1 MTAHRSPPARSSKS
15 AHAQTPRI
23 NANTRTNV
31 LATPAPLIGLNLFRA
46 LAILLMIVAHSARLQ
61 TNLPAISHQPSL
73 AGLADRCI
81 LFVLHIEPIISAMF
95 LFIAG
100 FSLVLSHAQRVAT
113 EAQWLR
119 RQAGRALQLYGI
131 AIVFQLAD
139 AGPQWP
145 DTLVSPGILS
155 VIAVAV
161 VAGAVCL
168 TLPWQWQALA
178 VLTLTGGVLT
188 AILEQTRV
196 AIPGI
201 NAGAGGMFPLVTLAW
216 LGALTGLARARWP
229 QYGLQIVLGISLLPG
244 MLALGSD
251 YPWTVLLPT
260 TLRLYPGDHVGSLLA
275 SLQDMVGLYNGAV
288 QVRTTQFWNHSSIF
302 ALRALPLLV
311 LMLIVLLS
319 VFRSAQQA
327 VVAFCHRMG
336 SQALNLYV
344 LHLVLLAPLEL
355 SGIKPTTGWQTL
367 LVVVA
372 IVAVSPCILR
382 HVSLV
387 PWRIGRERPADAKT
401 NP

>member
-1 MTAHRSPPARSSKS
+1 MTAHRSAPARPST
-15 AHAQTPRI
+15 HARAPTPRA
-23 NANTRTNV
+23 NAN
-31 LATPAPLIGLNLFRA
+31 ATASVSPAPAPLIGLNLFRA

-73 AGLADRCI
+73 AGLADQCI
-81 LFVLHIEPIISAMF
+81 LFVLQIEPIISAMF

-113 EAQWLR
+113 ETQWLR

-131 AIVFQLAD
+131 AIVFHLAD
-139 AGPQWP
+139 AGLQWP
-145 DTLVSPGILS
+145 DTFVSPGILS

-161 VAGAVCL
+161 VAGAACL
-168 TLPWQWQALA
+168 SLRWQWQALVA
-178 VLTLTGGVLT
+178 LTLAGWVMT
-188 AILEQTRV
+188 AIFEHMRV

-229 QYGLQIVLGISLLPG
+229 QHGLQIVLGGSLLPA
-244 MLALGSD
+244 MLALASD

-260 TLRLYPGDHVGSLLA
+260 TLHLYPGDHIGSLLA

-311 LMLIVLLS
+311 LMLIVFLS
-319 VFRSAQQA
+319 AFRSARQP

-355 SGIKPTTGWQTL
+355 TGIKPTTGWQTL
-367 LVVVA
+367 LVVAA
-372 IVAVSPCILR
+372 IVAVSPWILR
-382 HVSLV
+382 HVSIV
-387 PWRIGRERPADAKT
+387 PWRIGREHPANAT
-401 NP
+401 TSP